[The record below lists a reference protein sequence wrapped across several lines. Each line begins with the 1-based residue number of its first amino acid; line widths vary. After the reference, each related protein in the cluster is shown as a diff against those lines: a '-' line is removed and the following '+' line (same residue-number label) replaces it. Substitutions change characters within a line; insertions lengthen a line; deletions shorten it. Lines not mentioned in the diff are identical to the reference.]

1 MSKLEKFVVTSVAN
15 NINTMCND
23 ELQAL
28 ADLIIKTK
36 NGENLCDFLAF
47 AIQDE
52 RVTKQELATV

>member
-1 MSKLEKFVVTSVAN
+1 MSKLEKFVVTSVAD
-15 NINTMCND
+15 NINAMCND

-36 NGENLCDFLAF
+36 NGENLCDFIAF

-52 RVTKQELATV
+52 RITKQDLVTV